1 MSEQGI
7 EPIAAIPI
15 HGFINGIAIG
25 PKARFCVA
33 AIGQEHRLGRWHKV
47 ARGRNRV
54 AIIRLK
60 DREDKMKGD
69 EPSDGNSTHVGM
81 VDKTEE

>member
-7 EPIAAIPI
+7 EPVAAIPI

-60 DREDKMKGD
+60 DREDRMKGE
-69 EPSDGNSTHVGM
+69 EPSARNGIQVSVM
-81 VDKTEE
+81 DKTEE